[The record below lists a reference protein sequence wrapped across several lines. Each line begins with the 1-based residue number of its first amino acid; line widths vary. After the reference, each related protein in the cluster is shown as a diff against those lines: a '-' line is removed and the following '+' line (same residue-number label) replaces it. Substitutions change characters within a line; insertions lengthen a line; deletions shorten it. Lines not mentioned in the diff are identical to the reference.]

1 MAATSLISYC
11 PNWETTHD
19 NNIFLDF
26 SETSDDAAAP
36 LFPPDHPHPLDAY
49 HRQQLEPSAAASELF
64 LGGFD
69 SDCDFLLL
77 PETSPSFDAL
87 FNSSSGGGDLFSVPP
102 QELELQPR
110 PKRQK
115 LHHGCGGGGITQ
127 NAFGVF
133 IPNPPLLREFEP
145 PPPPELPPFPAY
157 GCSEEAER
165 KREVPAGKTLSP
177 QSIAA
182 RERRRRITE
191 KTHELGKLIPGG
203 QKMNTAE
210 MFQAAYNYIKFM
222 QAQVCVLQSCM
233 SLSQE
238 NGEIIINEDMERLVG
253 CTLVQEKLYSKD
265 KCLVPEKLI
274 LSLPDSHGL
283 LEPTNQLN

>member
-11 PNWETTHD
+11 PNWEPTHD
-19 NNIFLDF
+19 NININNIFLDF
-26 SETSDDAAAP
+26 SETPDDAAAP
-36 LFPPDHPHPLDAY
+36 VFLPDQPHPLDTY
-49 HRQQLEPSAAASELF
+49 HHHQQLEPPAAASELL
-64 LGGFD
+64 LGGFN

-77 PETSPSFDAL
+77 PESSPPFDTL
-87 FNSSSGGGDLFSVPP
+87 FDSSSSGGGDFFSVPP
-102 QELELQPR
+102 QELEPH

-115 LHHGCGGGGITQ
+115 LHHDCGGITQ

-145 PPPPELPPFPAY
+145 PPPPELPPFPAH
-157 GCSEEAER
+157 GGLEEAER
-165 KREVPAGKTLSP
+165 KREGPAGKTLSP

-222 QAQVCVLQSCM
+222 QAQVSVLQSCM
-233 SLSQE
+233 SLSQVS
-238 NGEIIINEDMERLVG
+238 NYCLFINF
-253 CTLVQEKLYSKD
+253 
-265 KCLVPEKLI
+265 
-274 LSLPDSHGL
+274 H
-283 LEPTNQLN
+283 